1 MFQWLGICAFTA
13 EGAGL
18 ISGQGTKIPQATEQL
33 SLSLCA
39 TTRES
44 TCYNKRSH
52 DAKMIR
58 MPEVRP
64 NAANYIKNGQQQGQ
78 CFNGSSALGGCR
90 SHFYWNLPLRTPS
103 DKPEGNIFVEVQT
116 RVDFPNPL
124 ILPLLCLTWWVQCK
138 NFARHNCDPKLGR
151 LISQN

>member
-1 MFQWLGICAFTA
+1 MGLQTA
-13 EGAGL
+13 VSGDFPGGPEVKNLPCNAKGAGL

-90 SHFYWNLPLRTPS
+90 SHFY
-103 DKPEGNIFVEVQT
+103 
-116 RVDFPNPL
+116 
-124 ILPLLCLTWWVQCK
+124 
-138 NFARHNCDPKLGR
+138 
-151 LISQN
+151 